1 MVVEG
6 DQVPFP
12 VLRRRVVQRAQ
23 IMAKQRVRRGV
34 LLQIPGQGRPPPIDR
49 SLDSRQLVEFGL
61 DEAARE
67 IGLSENRGTMTTQGL
82 QLDETMVR
90 IPGVGVYES
99 VALELEQESLL
110 GVHGLLPPRL
120 GSRPA
125 PIVVCLGPGP
135 DHGA

>member
-1 MVVEG
+1 MPFS
-6 DQVPFP
+6 VP
-12 VLRRRVVQRAQ
+12 RRRVVQRAQ
-23 IMAKQRVRRGV
+23 TMAKQRVHRGV

-90 IPGVGVYES
+90 IPGR
-99 VALELEQESLL
+99 
-110 GVHGLLPPRL
+110 GLRKCSPRT
-120 GSRPA
+120 
-125 PIVVCLGPGP
+125 
-135 DHGA
+135 

>member
-61 DEAARE
+61 NEAARE
-67 IGLSENRGTMTTQGL
+67 IGLTQNRGTLATQGL

-90 IPGVGVYES
+90 IPGVGVCEGI
-99 VALELEQESLL
+99 ALELEQE
-110 GVHGLLPPRL
+110 
-120 GSRPA
+120 
-125 PIVVCLGPGP
+125 
-135 DHGA
+135 